1 MISEHQSNNIHMF
14 SDLIHKYMNISINFR
29 SVVYVS
35 ACTNGK
41 VGLLILLSFTLTAL
55 TAPCA
60 SPVWLAVAIFIP
72 THVPF

>member
-1 MISEHQSNNIHMF
+1 MT
-14 SDLIHKYMNISINFR
+14 ISINFC

-55 TAPCA
+55 PAPCA

-72 THVPF
+72 TYVPF